1 MNATEV
7 QTLAKAAHAG
17 DRAAFEALYTGLF
30 TPVYRYVRSQI
41 RHHETAE
48 DIVQTVF
55 SKLFLKLQNPLPLPQ
70 SLRAYVYTMARNAI
84 ADFYRRPAD
93 LLPVD
98 GTVEEIYADTAVT
111 DSPIR
116 ASEAADDADHLIAL
130 LETLEPLEREVTGL
144 RFFSD
149 LPHRLIAETLGKS
162 EANVRQIQSRALKKL
177 RRLAPQYFI

>member
-7 QTLAKAAHAG
+7 QTLATTAQAG

-30 TPVYRYVRSQI
+30 TPVYRYVLSQT
-41 RHHETAE
+41 RHRETAE

-55 SKLFLKLQNPLPLPQ
+55 AKLFLKLQNPLPLPQ
-70 SLRAYVYTMARNAI
+70 SLQAYIYAMARNAA
-84 ADFYRRPAD
+84 ADLHRRPTDFTPAE
-93 LLPVD
+93 
-98 GTVEEIYADTAVT
+98 GTVEKIYADTIAT
-111 DSPIR
+111 DSPER
-116 ASEAADDADHLIAL
+116 ASEATDDADHLLAL
-130 LETLEPLEREVTGL
+130 LETLEPLEREVIGL

-177 RRLAPQYFI
+177 RQFAPQYFV